1 MQIVGLANKP
11 SLPILGIN
19 YFIDSFLVI
28 LAALSSSL
36 RYFFELASNHFSL
49 SPNTPHPHRITLITM
64 TFQPEL
70 SYMFSIKFLTSWDR
84 DIFSDFATLPNR
96 AFCFSVILI
105 ASVMNAIKRELQYI
119 FKYFYNAIHHRKLL
133 K

>member
-70 SYMFSIKFLTSWDR
+70 LHVHKITEKLAHRLRLLLGRPFELVIGLLR
-84 DIFSDFATLPNR
+84 DPELD
-96 AFCFSVILI
+96 
-105 ASVMNAIKRELQYI
+105 VM
-119 FKYFYNAIHHRKLL
+119 RK
-133 K
+133 